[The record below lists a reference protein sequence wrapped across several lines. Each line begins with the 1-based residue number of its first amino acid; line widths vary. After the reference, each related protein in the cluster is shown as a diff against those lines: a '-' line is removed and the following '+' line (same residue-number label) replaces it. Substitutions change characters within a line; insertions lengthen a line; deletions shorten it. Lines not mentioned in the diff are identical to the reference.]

1 MLFSWKEIYVG
12 FSNKTYNQIMNLL
25 EDHKIK
31 TKVKITTNR
40 DRVTRNLVLG
50 ADPISMNT
58 RGFAE
63 TNREYK
69 ILVRKAD
76 FEEAQYII
84 SNQINK

>member
-40 DRVTRNLVLG
+40 
-50 ADPISMNT
+50 
-58 RGFAE
+58 
-63 TNREYK
+63 EYK